1 LAGRLTT
8 DTGLPIA
15 DVFRLRAGT
24 VAVGGSAQNEGGAKG
39 IRAATAIGVVEAAYR
54 LSGSESSWL
63 EAVIEQAAGDLD
75 TGSGVYGFTGNDS
88 APDFAKSPVF
98 VQRDLNVEFLSRLAA
113 LNAQAPGAIFEL
125 LKKRLVTCGGLEQ
138 VLGSESPVV
147 AHFRELMAAAH
158 IADGF
163 CMFAQ
168 DARGGSVTLSAP
180 SREVVAPSPRV
191 RGVWQRVGLHVVAGL
206 RLRRLLAVS
215 GAERDAL
222 FSPSGKLE
230 DASPAVADD
239 DDALRA
245 LVAAVRAMDRARRA
259 DLRASPERALTLWQA
274 LVAGQWSL
282 VDHWE
287 SGGRRYVAAY
297 PNRTGLRDPRALTPT
312 EQSVLRYL
320 ALGATNKELS
330 YALGLPEKTASK
342 AVSQV
347 LRKLRARSRVELAA
361 LFESERSARFDV
373 SVGDESLAVV
383 EVDVSLDRT
392 LASRLTAAERAIAER
407 VVRGWSNA
415 RIATER
421 GVASSTVAKQLQAIY
436 DKLGVENRSRLVRA
450 IAGGG

>member
-1 LAGRLTT
+1 MAR
-8 DTGLPIA
+8 
-15 DVFRLRAGT
+15 V
-24 VAVGGSAQNEGGAKG
+24 NG
-39 IRAATAIGVVEAAYR
+39 IRAATAIGVVEAAYQIN
-54 LSGSESSWL
+54 GSESVWL
-63 EAVIEQAAGDLD
+63 EAVLEQAAGDLD

-98 VQRDLNVEFLSRLAA
+98 VQRDLNAEFLSRIAT
-113 LNAQAPGAIFEL
+113 LNAEAPNAIFDL
-125 LKKRLVTCGGLEQ
+125 LKTRLVTCGGLEQ
-138 VLGSESPVV
+138 VLGSASPVV
-147 AHFRELMAAAH
+147 THFRGLMAGAN

-206 RLRRLLAVS
+206 RLRRLLAAS
-215 GAERDAL
+215 GARRAAL

-239 DDALRA
+239 GNARRA
-245 LVAAVRAMDRARRA
+245 LVEAVRAMEQARRA
-259 DLRASPERALTLWQA
+259 DVRTSPERALELWQA

-287 SGGRRYVAAY
+287 FGGRRYVAAY
-297 PNRTGLRDPRALTPT
+297 PNRTGLRDPRALTAT

-330 YALGLPEKTASK
+330 YALGLPEKTAAN
-342 AVSQV
+342 AVGQILKKFRV
-347 LRKLRARSRVELAA
+347 TSRVELAA
-361 LFESERSARFDV
+361 LFNSQRVARLDL

-383 EVDVSLDRT
+383 ELGVSLDGK
-392 LASRLTAAERAIAER
+392 LADRLTSAERAIAEL
-407 VVRGWSNA
+407 VARGWSNQ
-415 RIATER
+415 RIAAQR
-421 GVASSTVAKQLQAIY
+421 SVAPSTVAKQLQAIY
-436 DKLGVENRSRLVRA
+436 AKLGVENRSRLARA
-450 IAGGG
+450 IAEGR